1 MFKIIR
7 LLLIVSCL
15 IVKINYTYSYFNSN
29 NYITNNIYTTKYNI
43 KISNNFDSIDNN
55 ISINGN
61 RVILPSV
68 SKLGYSNIGFRVD
81 NTIIGDSL
89 NINEINNKVLTP
101 IWKLNNYS
109 INYDLDGGILNNM
122 INTYNIE
129 SNIVLGK
136 PVKDGYKF
144 IGWTGSNGDIPE
156 ENIIINNMIGDKY
169 YKANYVIDKY
179 RVNTKSI
186 IQDIEYEDGLSGFTF
201 DVYIND
207 ELVMDDVI
215 DFDELV
221 SYNSIIRIEMNDRDG
236 YSIKSFNN
244 TFIVNNDR
252 EISLSWYD
260 DIAPTITNFITEKIE
275 IPSFAS
281 SSLYS
286 NVRVRIEGYD
296 NGVGIDKYYT
306 WYYADVD
313 TGTVR
318 IEGAEHLFERVFRVN
333 TSAGKT
339 FCGSITDKVGNS
351 TQICKIVNI
360 DS

>member
-15 IVKINYTYSYFNSN
+15 IIKINYTYSFYNSN
-29 NYITNNIYTTKYNI
+29 NSITNNINTTKYSI
-43 KISNNFDSIDNN
+43 RISNNFDSIDNN

-61 RVILPSV
+61 TVILPKV
-68 SKLGYSNIGFRVD
+68 SKNGYSNIGFRVD
-81 NTIIGDSL
+81 NNIIGDSV
-89 NINEINNKVLTP
+89 NISKINNKLLIPVWELKT
-101 IWKLNNYS
+101 YS

-122 INTYNIE
+122 INSYNIE
-129 SNIVLGK
+129 SNVVLDK
-136 PVKDGYKF
+136 PIKTGYKF

-169 YKANYVIDKY
+169 YKANYIEDTY

-186 IQDIEYEDGLSGFTF
+186 IQDTEYENGLDDFTF

-207 ELVMDDVI
+207 KLFREGVI
-215 DFDELV
+215 VFDELV
-221 SYNSIIRIEMNDRDG
+221 SNNSIVRIEMNEKDG
-236 YSIKSFNN
+236 YSIKTINN
-244 TFIVNNDR
+244 TYVVNENKD
-252 EISLSWYD
+252 ISLSWYD
-260 DIAPTITNFITEKIE
+260 DIAPTITNFIAEKIE
-275 IPSFAS
+275 VPSFVS
-281 SSLYS
+281 SNLYS
-286 NVRVRIEGYD
+286 NVRVKIEGYD

-313 TGTVR
+313 TGTGRV
-318 IEGAEHLFERVFRVN
+318 EGDEYLFERVFRVN

-339 FCGSITDKVGNS
+339 FCGSITDKAGNT